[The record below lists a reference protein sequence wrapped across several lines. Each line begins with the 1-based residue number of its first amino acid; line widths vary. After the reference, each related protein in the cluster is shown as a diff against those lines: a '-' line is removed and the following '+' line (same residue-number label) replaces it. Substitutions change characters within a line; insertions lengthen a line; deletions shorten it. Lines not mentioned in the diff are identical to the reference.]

1 MDAEPTAVNLAAK
14 FGRFD
19 ERWTPKIISESN
31 GQLVKVAKFDGEF
44 VWHSHADEDEL
55 FLVVKGSVDIW
66 LREEG
71 QERCVR
77 LSEGELLVVPKGVD
91 HKPVAQSEAHVLLIE
106 PGSTEHTGEVQDDL
120 TVEVADQERI

>member
-1 MDAEPTAVNLAAK
+1 VDAEPKVVNLAEK
-14 FGRFD
+14 FGCFD
-19 ERWTPKIISESN
+19 ERWTPKVIAESK
-31 GQLVKVAKFDGEF
+31 GQLVKVAKFGGEF

-55 FLVVKGSVDIW
+55 FLVVKGFVDIW
-66 LREEG
+66 LRVEG

-91 HKPVAQSEAHVLLIE
+91 HKPVAQTEAHVFMIE
-106 PGSTEHTGEVQDDL
+106 PGSTKHTGEVPNDL